1 MPPAGDR
8 GAAGQ
13 GPSGMELVGLAFLI
27 AVAFVVPLVGGLA
40 IDGAAHTTPVFLL
53 VGVCVGVIAAAAAVY
68 MRFRRYL

>member
-1 MPPAGDR
+1 
-8 GAAGQ
+8 
-13 GPSGMELVGLAFLI
+13 MELVGLAFLI

-68 MRFRRYL
+68 MRFRKYL